1 MALNDITVYQT
12 EDGFVVEF
20 GGEGED
26 SIAVTLRS
34 TPELTPE
41 NAVLRAKALLA
52 AAIEPAHGDSARGK
66 DPALLEEE
74 LEEGLEDSF
83 PASDPIS
90 VTSSSIP
97 MRDPNA
103 GR

>member
-26 SIAVTLRS
+26 RIAVTLRS
-34 TPELTPE
+34 RPELMPE
-41 NAVLRAKALLA
+41 SAVLRAKALLA
-52 AAIEPAHGDSARGK
+52 AAIEPAHGAGWRSK

-74 LEEGLEDSF
+74 LEEGLEDTF
-83 PASDPIS
+83 PASDPVS

>member
-1 MALNDITVYQT
+1 MALSDITVYQT

-26 SIAVTLRS
+26 SIAVTLRG
-34 TPELTPE
+34 TPGLTQE
-41 NAVLRAKALLA
+41 NAVSRAKTLLA
-52 AAIEPAHGDSARGK
+52 TAIEPAHGDGPRSK

-74 LEEGLEDSF
+74 LEEGLEDTF
-83 PASDPIS
+83 PASDPVS
-90 VTSSSIP
+90 VTVSSIP

-103 GR
+103 GH